1 MDIYHEKIVKIALV
15 TGISFLALLIIINS
29 ITFVEAGY
37 VGVIT
42 RFGAVQRVA
51 NPGLVLR
58 LPFVERVAKME
69 TRTKKEQ
76 VEASAASRDL
86 QEVKSTIALN
96 YRLNGIKAVEMYQSV
111 GTNYTTI
118 IIAPAMQEAF
128 KATTSK
134 FTAEDLI
141 SRREEVKLLAF
152 NELRTRLAKYNIIV
166 DDFNIINSDFSKDF
180 NEAIEQKQV
189 AQQNLERAKTEA
201 QTALTQAEGQ
211 ANAQKALQQSG
222 ALSKEYLEFLALQK
236 WNGVLPLATN
246 GNPFINIIK

>member
-1 MDIYHEKIVKIALV
+1 MNENYKIINKTALV
-15 TGISFLALLIIINS
+15 IGISFLALLIIINS
-29 ITFVEAGY
+29 IAFVGAGY
-37 VGVIT
+37 VGVVT

-51 NPGLVLR
+51 NPGLILKI
-58 LPFVERVAKME
+58 PFVEGVAKME
-69 TRTKKEQ
+69 TRTQKEQ

-111 GTNYTTI
+111 GTRYTAI

-128 KATTSK
+128 KATTAR

-166 DDFNIINSDFSKDF
+166 DDFNIINFDFSKDF

-211 ANAQKALQQSG
+211 ANSQKALQQSG

-236 WNGVLPLATN
+236 WNGILPLATN
-246 GNPFINIIK
+246 GNPFINLNK